1 MLIRYEIR
9 LPIPSLC
16 GKEGINSMSFC
27 VRYSSILCPQTLYL
41 SIPCSMSDTIPS
53 IPFPFMLFIMDVC

>member
-27 VRYSSILCPQTLYL
+27 VRYSSILCPQTLYPPHPL
-41 SIPCSMSDTIPS
+41 SH
-53 IPFPFMLFIMDVC
+53 V